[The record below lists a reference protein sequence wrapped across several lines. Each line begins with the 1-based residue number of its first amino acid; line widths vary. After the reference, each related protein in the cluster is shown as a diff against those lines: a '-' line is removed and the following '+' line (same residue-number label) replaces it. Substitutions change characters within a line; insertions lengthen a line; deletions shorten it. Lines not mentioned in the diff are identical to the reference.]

1 MNGAYAT
8 IQLAGLL
15 AADVAPLHDA
25 IDRWLLGI
33 PIAWARYVVVAMF
46 ALAAVWVLS
55 LKRDYVYLGAPDTRR
70 WRDLRLWTVV
80 FLIPYI
86 VVYLVL

>member
-1 MNGAYAT
+1 MT
-8 IQLAGLL
+8 RLVGLL
-15 AADVAPLHDA
+15 AAEGPPLHDV
-25 IDRWLLGI
+25 IDRWLLAI
-33 PIAWARYVVVAMF
+33 PIAWARFVVVAMF

-55 LKRDYVYLGAPDTRR
+55 LKRDYVYLGAPDTSR

-86 VVYLVL
+86 IVYLVL